1 MKEKI
6 SGSIVTYNNEKT
18 ICPCVR
24 SILEHTKDCQFQLYI
39 YDNCSTDRTVELLT
53 QYFPQ
58 VKVIRGE
65 KNIGFGQGHNQIIFQ
80 VRSKYHAVINP
91 DIYFKGNVIGKMVDY
106 MEKHPQVVQLTPEIR
121 NLDGTIQYLP
131 KIDPDIRYVILSK
144 LAPFKHYRQIYTMAN
159 VNIKKPTLV
168 MSCTGCFSMIRTS
181 VLKRVQGYDHRFFL
195 YFEDADLSRRLRK
208 YGDLIYHPGMHVY
221 HAWKRDNT
229 HSLKGAYIFLMSML
243 KYYRKWR

>member
-18 ICPCVR
+18 ICQCVR

-53 QYFPQ
+53 RDFPQ

-65 KNIGFGQGHNQIIFQ
+65 KNIGFGQGHNQVICR

-91 DIYFKGNVIGKMVDY
+91 DIYFKSNVIGKMVDY
-106 MEKHPQVVQLTPEIR
+106 MEKNPQVVQMTPEIR

-159 VNIKKPTLV
+159 VNIEQPTLV
-168 MSCTGCFSMIRTS
+168 LSCTGCFSMVRTS
-181 VLKRVQGYDHRFFL
+181 VLKKVHGYDHRFFM
-195 YFEDADLSRRLRK
+195 YFEDADLSRRLRE
-208 YGDLIYHPGMHVY
+208 YGELIYHPGMHVY

-229 HSLKGAYIFLMSML
+229 RSLKGACIFLTSML